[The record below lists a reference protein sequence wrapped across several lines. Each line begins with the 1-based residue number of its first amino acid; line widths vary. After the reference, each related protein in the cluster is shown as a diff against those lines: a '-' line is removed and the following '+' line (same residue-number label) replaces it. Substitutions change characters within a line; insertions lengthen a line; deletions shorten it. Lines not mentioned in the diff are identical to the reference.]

1 MEEVRVGDWTLL
13 RRLGEGGMGVVHLA
27 EDERGR
33 LAALKVLRP
42 HVVGDE
48 EARTRLEREVATL
61 SRVQSP
67 YVAEIIDADPWGPVP
82 FVATR
87 YVDGPSL
94 HDEVTD
100 NGPFGGADLRRLAIG
115 LAKSLQAV
123 HGAGVLHRDVK
134 PSNVVLDG
142 MTPVLIDFGLA
153 RLGNDTKITRT
164 GFLLGTPGYLAPEVL
179 GGEEP
184 GPHAD
189 VHSWAATVAFAGTG
203 NAPYGSGHAMAVMD
217 RVRRGEHDLT
227 GLDPALRIS
236 VEAALDPDPLRRPT
250 LGALVRVLDAR
261 RAPSAAATAAALT
274 APVAAPAGV
283 PPWAQAPATQVLP
296 PERVVL
302 ADADVE
308 EEPPLWSEPPVRP
321 RVSVGERL
329 RRWTLGLGLLLLV
342 AAGVAAAPVPVL
354 AGLTLVVAVLRWG
367 AVTADGHRSRREAR
381 GRKRWYDVP
390 HSFVMTPVD
399 LFVSLPV
406 TLLLCLA
413 AAAVGAV
420 ALLIAG
426 VAGAPHWQWPGW
438 TGLGVGLGLALGP
451 GSARLRR
458 PVRGLLNPLARTGG
472 GWLLTAALMLAFA
485 AALAWSLR
493 SNGVQWAPLS
503 EAPWDLDWKSWL
515 H

>member
-1 MEEVRVGDWTLL
+1 VETVRVGDWTLV

-42 HVVGDE
+42 HVVGDQ
-48 EARTRLEREVATL
+48 EARERLEREVATL

-67 YVAEIIDADPWGPVP
+67 YVAEIIDSDPWGPVP

-94 HDEVTD
+94 QDEVAD
-100 NGPFGGADLRRLAIG
+100 NGAFLGADLRRLAIG
-115 LAKSLQAV
+115 LAKALQAV
-123 HGAGVLHRDVK
+123 HAAGVLHRDIK

-153 RLGNDTKITRT
+153 RLGNDTRITRT

-179 GGEEP
+179 AGGEP
-184 GPHAD
+184 GPPAD
-189 VHSWAATVAFAGTG
+189 VHSWAATVAYAGTG

-217 RVRRGEHDLT
+217 RVRRGEHDLA

-261 RAPSAAATAAALT
+261 RAPGVAAVAT
-274 APVAAPAGV
+274 APVTTPHRTV
-283 PPWAQAPATQVLP
+283 APATQVMPAEPLL
-296 PERVVL
+296 L
-302 ADADVE
+302 ADDAFDDE
-308 EEPPLWSEPPVRP
+308 APLWSEPPAKR
-321 RVSVGERL
+321 RVSLGERL
-329 RRWTLGLGLLLLV
+329 RRGTLGLGLLLLV
-342 AAGVAAAPVPVL
+342 AAGIAAAPLPVL
-354 AGLTLVVAVLRWG
+354 AGLAVVVALLRWG
-367 AVTADGHRSRREAR
+367 AVTADGHRSRRVAR

-390 HSFVMTPVD
+390 HSLVMTPVD

-406 TLLLCLA
+406 TVLLCVA
-413 AAAVGAV
+413 AALVGGV
-420 ALLIAG
+420 ALLAAG
-426 VAGAPHWQWPGW
+426 VAGAAQWQWPAW
-438 TGLGVGLGLALGP
+438 TGLGVGVGLALGP

-458 PVRGLLNPLARTGG
+458 PVRGILGPLARTGG
-472 GWLLTAALMLAFA
+472 GWLLTAALMLALGG
-485 AALAWSLR
+485 ALAWSLR
-493 SNGVQWAPLS
+493 TNGVQWAPLS
-503 EAPWDLDWKSWL
+503 EAPWDLDWKAWL
-515 H
+515 R

>member
-1 MEEVRVGDWTLL
+1 MEAVRVGDWTLL

-33 LAALKVLRP
+33 MAALKVLRP
-42 HVVGDE
+42 HVVGDQ
-48 EARTRLEREVATL
+48 EARERLEREVATL

-67 YVAEIIDADPWGPVP
+67 YVAEIVDADPWGPVP

-94 HDEVTD
+94 HDEISD
-100 NGPFGGADLRRLAIG
+100 NGPFAGADLRRLAIG
-115 LAKSLQAV
+115 LAKALQAV
-123 HGAGVLHRDVK
+123 HAAGVLHRDIK

-153 RLGNDTKITRT
+153 RLGNDTRITRT

-179 GGEEP
+179 SGDEP
-184 GPHAD
+184 GPPAD

-217 RVRRGEHDLT
+217 RVRRGEHDLS

-261 RAPSAAATAAALT
+261 RAPVADTAVT

-283 PPWAQAPATQVLP
+283 PPWESAPATQVLP
-296 PERVVL
+296 AERVVL
-302 ADADVE
+302 TDAAVE
-308 EEPPLWSEPPVRP
+308 EEPPLWSEAPPKR
-321 RVSVGERL
+321 RVPVGERL

-342 AAGVAAAPVPVL
+342 AAGVAAAPFAVL
-354 AGLTLVVAVLRWG
+354 AVVAILVGVLRWG
-367 AVTADGHRSRREAR
+367 AVTADGHRARRTAR

-406 TLLLCLA
+406 TVLLWLT
-413 AAAVGAV
+413 AAAVGGV
-420 ALLIAG
+420 ALLAAG
-426 VAGAPHWQWPGW
+426 VAGAAEWQWPAW
-438 TGLGVGLGLALGP
+438 AGLGVGLGLALGP

-458 PVRGLLNPLARTGG
+458 PVAGILNPLARTGG
-472 GWLLTAALMLAFA
+472 GWLLTAALMLALGG
-485 AALAWSLR
+485 ALAWSLHT
-493 SNGVQWAPLS
+493 NGVAWTPFS
-503 EAPWDLDWKSWL
+503 EAPWDRDWRSWL
-515 H
+515 P

>member
-1 MEEVRVGDWTLL
+1 MEAVRVGEWTLL

-33 LAALKVLRP
+33 MAALKVLRP

-48 EARTRLEREVATL
+48 EARERLEREVATL

-100 NGPFGGADLRRLAIG
+100 SGPFGGADLRRLAIG
-115 LAKSLQAV
+115 LAKALQAV

-179 GGEEP
+179 AGDEP
-184 GPHAD
+184 GPAAD

-261 RAPSAAATAAALT
+261 RASSASAAAAT
-274 APVAAPAGV
+274 APVAAT
-283 PPWAQAPATQVLP
+283 PPREHAPATQVLQP
-296 PERVVL
+296 DRVVL
-302 ADADVE
+302 TDAAVE
-308 EEPPLWSEPPVRP
+308 EEPPLWSEAPAKR
-321 RVSVGERL
+321 RVPLGERL
-329 RRWTLGLGLLLLV
+329 RRGILGLGLLLLV
-342 AAGVAAAPVPVL
+342 AVAIAAAPLPVL
-354 AGLTLVVAVLRWG
+354 AGLGVVVAVLRWG
-367 AVTADGHRSRREAR
+367 AVTVDGHRGRRTAR

-399 LFVSLPV
+399 LFVSLPATV
-406 TLLLCLA
+406 LLWLA
-413 AAAVGAV
+413 AAVVGGV
-420 ALLIAG
+420 ALLAAA
-426 VAGAPHWQWPGW
+426 VASAPEWQWPAW
-438 TGLGVGLGLALGP
+438 AGLGVGLGLALGP

-458 PVRGLLNPLARTGG
+458 PVRGLIGPLARTGG
-472 GWLLTAALMLAFA
+472 GWLLTAALLLALG
-485 AALAWSLR
+485 AALAWSLHA
-493 SNGVQWAPLS
+493 NGVQWAPLS
-503 EAPWDLDWKSWL
+503 EAPWDLDWRSRL
-515 H
+515 P